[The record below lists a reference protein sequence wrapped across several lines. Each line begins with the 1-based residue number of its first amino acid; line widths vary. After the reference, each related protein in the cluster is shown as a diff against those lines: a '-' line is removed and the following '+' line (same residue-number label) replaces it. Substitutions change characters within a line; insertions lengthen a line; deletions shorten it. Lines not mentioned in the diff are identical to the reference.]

1 MFYRFYRRT
10 TVEIIKYESDLLK
23 RWFAAVK
30 ANELNNEGEID
41 LVLEIMY
48 HFDSKSNKRLL
59 KKFEKLDYAKTF
71 FEQEPLRDVVL
82 KGKFLRG
89 TLGAALK
96 DFWSQPNYSKDL
108 VKDGLKA
115 AKKRDKKYNVTEKEK
130 KFWSG
135 IFMEHDLIHFFFHL
149 DTTTIGELSNLGFTC
164 AKSFRKSFFLIM
176 LVSAIS
182 TLFEYI
188 KNPIGLLILRWNVRK
203 VHSIKF
209 NLLSV
214 WKIMWK
220 AYWVGKKRPWLL
232 SIDWHIRLNEPLH
245 LVEEELGIM
254 SGVDFGYY
262 HKLEKEIKKI
272 NWWLEYGKRTAFQQQ
287 ILINRLIKNNG
298 VPFKIL
304 P

>member
-1 MFYRFYRRT
+1 MF
-10 TVEIIKYESDLLK
+10 EKIKYEFNLIK
-23 RWFAAVK
+23 RWFAAAE

-71 FEQEPLRDVVL
+71 FEQETLRDVVL
-82 KGKFLRG
+82 KGEFLRG

-108 VKDGLKA
+108 VGDGLKA

-135 IFMEHDLIHFFFHL
+135 IFMEHDLIHFFFHI
-149 DTTTIGELSNLGFTC
+149 DTTTVGELSNLGFTC
-164 AKSFRKSFFLIM
+164 AKSFRKSFFLI
-176 LVSAIS
+176 LFFSAIA
-182 TLFEYI
+182 TLFDYI

-209 NLLSV
+209 NLLSI

-220 AYWVGKKRPWLL
+220 AYWVGTKKPWLL
-232 SIDWHIRLNEPLH
+232 SIDWHMRLNEPLH
-245 LVEEELGIM
+245 LVEEELGFM

-262 HKLEKEIKKI
+262 HKVEKEIEKVK
-272 NWWLEYGKRTAFQQQ
+272 WWLNYGKKGPQEQKQLLHA
-287 ILINRLIKNNG
+287 LVLNRG
-298 VPFKIL
+298 KIF
-304 P
+304 